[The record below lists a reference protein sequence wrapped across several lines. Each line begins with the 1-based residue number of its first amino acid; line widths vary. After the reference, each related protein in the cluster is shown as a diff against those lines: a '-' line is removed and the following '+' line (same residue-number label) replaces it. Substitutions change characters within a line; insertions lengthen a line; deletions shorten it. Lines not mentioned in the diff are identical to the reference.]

1 MSFEMKNCQN
11 PPAKNRVNPIVH
23 GWPESRTEL
32 MDAVKA
38 FGFGGVVT
46 NPSHENWFEGYRNN
60 VREFKSV
67 MKELDDR
74 DLSYWIYDENGY
86 PSGYAG
92 GETLK
97 GHLELEA
104 KGFSFRPETASYN
117 EDGSLKNIYLAGEFA
132 GFAFHVMK
140 K

>member
-1 MSFEMKNCQN
+1 MSFEMKNWQN

-46 NPSHENWFEGYRNN
+46 NPSHENWYEGYRNN

-67 MKELDDR
+67 MKELDD
-74 DLSYWIYDENGY
+74 
-86 PSGYAG
+86 
-92 GETLK
+92 ETSPT
-97 GHLELEA
+97 
-104 KGFSFRPETASYN
+104 GFTTRTAIRPATQA
-117 EDGSLKNIYLAGEFA
+117 ARP
-132 GFAFHVMK
+132 
-140 K
+140 